1 MSRIIG
7 VDIGGTFT
15 DILILDDSGP
25 SLGVRKVPTTPGDP
39 SQGLIN
45 GIDALGNADREIE
58 LVIHGTTVATNAVL
72 ERKGG
77 RCGLIA
83 TRGFRDILELRRRDR
98 PHLYGLTGT
107 YEPLV
112 PRHRRLEV
120 AERISAEGEV
130 LVPLDE
136 DAVMSCAEQLTAE
149 HVDAI
154 VISFMNAYANPIHER
169 RAKSLI
175 GNCYPELYVV
185 ASADVLPLIREFE
198 RTSTAVVNAY
208 VQPVVSR
215 YLANLERS
223 LKCRGYRTNLLVM
236 QSNGGM
242 IPADE
247 AGRFAVQTV
256 LSGPAAGVIA
266 ATAIA
271 AENEVRNL
279 IAYDMGGTSLD
290 VSLVTDGIPVQA
302 HGTELDFGIPIQLSM
317 IDIQTV
323 GAGGGSIARIDDG
336 GILQVGPE
344 SAGADPG
351 PAGYGRGGHL
361 PTLTDANLVLGRIN
375 PEYPIGGREGFSFDL
390 PKARV
395 ALEEHV
401 AEPLGLSAED
411 AARAVVAVS
420 NNRIAGSLRR
430 ISIDRG
436 RDPGDFTLF
445 AFGGSGPLLV
455 GFLMNE
461 LGIPTGL
468 VPYQPGI
475 ASAWGCAIA
484 DVKRDY
490 VTMVNR
496 RLEDMD
502 ATEIRRIFDNDR
514 SRGNAFLKQVD
525 LPLSHIRLLREADIA
540 YEGQTHVIRTL
551 LPDDDTSPER
561 VASRFSAS
569 YLRRYG
575 SAHDGF
581 SRLEALLDD
590 IPVRLLNLRTT
601 IVGVRKHLSLGSLLT
616 PPPTTLDQAFKGSRD
631 VWIEDAFVPCPTYER
646 SRIPWGSELSGP
658 AVIEQSDTTV
668 WLDPFL
674 RATVLDG
681 GTFLVESTRR
691 TQKDRPEF

>member
-1 MSRIIG
+1 MSRVIG

-15 DILILDDSGP
+15 DILVLDDSTP
-25 SLGVRKVPTTPGDP
+25 SLSLRKVPTTPGDP

-45 GIDALGNADREIE
+45 GLDALGRAGRGIE

-98 PHLYGLTGT
+98 PHLYGLAGT

-112 PRHRRLEV
+112 PRDRRLEV
-120 AERISAEGEV
+120 AERVSAEGEV

-136 DAVMSCAEQLTAE
+136 DAVMACAKKLTTE
-149 HVDAI
+149 RVDAI
-154 VISFMNAYANPIHER
+154 VISFMNAYANPVHER

-175 GNCYPELYVV
+175 ESRFPELYVV

-223 LKCRGYRTNLLVM
+223 LKRRGYRTNLLVM

-247 AGRFAVQTV
+247 AGRYAVQTV

-271 AENEVRNL
+271 AENDVRNL

-290 VSLVTDGIPVQA
+290 VSLVTDGIPLQA
-302 HGTELDFGIPIQLSM
+302 HGTELDFGVPILLSM

-323 GAGGGSIARIDDG
+323 GAGGGSIARIDEG
-336 GILQVGPE
+336 GILKVGPE

-351 PAGYGRGGHL
+351 PAAYGRGGHL

-375 PEYPIGGREGFSFDL
+375 PEYPIGAREGFTFDL
-390 PKARV
+390 ASARA

-401 AEPLGLSAED
+401 AGPLGLSAAE
-411 AARAVVAVS
+411 AAHAVVAVS

-436 RDPGDFTLF
+436 RDPRDFTLF

-461 LGIPTGL
+461 LGIPRGL

-496 RLEDMD
+496 RLCSLD
-502 ATEIRRIFDNDR
+502 ATEIRRVFDDDR
-514 SRGNAFLKQVD
+514 SRGHAFLKQVD
-525 LPLSHIRLLREADIA
+525 VPFDRVHLLREADVA

-551 LPDDDTSPER
+551 LADDDVSPE
-561 VASRFSAS
+561 AIATRFRAS

-575 SAHDGF
+575 SAHGGFGRLDG
-581 SRLEALLDD
+581 LLDG

-601 IVGVRKHLSLGSLLT
+601 VIGARKHRSLGSLLT
-616 PPPTTLDQAFKGSRD
+616 PPKTTLDQAYKGSRD
-631 VWIEDAFVPCPTYER
+631 VWVDDAFVPCPTYER
-646 SRIPWGSELSGP
+646 SGIPWGTELSGP

-668 WLDPFL
+668 WLAPFL
-674 RATVLDG
+674 RASVLDG

-691 TQKDRPEF
+691 AHKVLPED

>member
-1 MSRIIG
+1 MSMLVG

-15 DILILDDSGP
+15 DILILDDAGAT
-25 SLGVRKVPTTPGDP
+25 LIVRKVPTTSGDP
-39 SQGLIN
+39 SQGLIE
-45 GIDALGNADREIE
+45 GIDALGAAKSGIE
-58 LVIHGTTVATNAVL
+58 LIIHGTTVATNAVL

-77 RCGLIA
+77 VCGLIA

-107 YEPLV
+107 YEPLI
-112 PRHRRLEV
+112 PRNRRVEV
-120 AERISAEGEV
+120 TERISAEGEV

-136 DAVMSCAEQLTAE
+136 DAVIACAERLTAE
-149 HVDAI
+149 NVESI
-154 VISFMNAYANPIHER
+154 VVSFINSYANPIHER

-175 GNCYPELYVV
+175 ENRYPDLYVV

-215 YLANLERS
+215 YLTNLDRS
-223 LKCRGYRTNLLVM
+223 LKRRGYRTNLLVM

-242 IPADE
+242 VPADE
-247 AGRFAVQTV
+247 AGRYAVQTV

-271 AENEVRNL
+271 AESKIRNL

-290 VSLVTDGIPVQA
+290 VSLVADGNPVHA
-302 HGTELDFGIPIQLSM
+302 HGTELDFGIPILLSM

-323 GAGGGSIARIDDG
+323 GAGGGSIARIDKG

-351 PAGYGRGGHL
+351 PACYGRGGDL

-375 PEYPIGGREGFSFDL
+375 PEYPIAGREGFSFNV
-390 PKARV
+390 PKARS

-401 AEPLGLSAED
+401 ARPLGLSPEE
-411 AARAVVAVS
+411 AARAIVAVT

-436 RDPGDFTLF
+436 RDPRDFSLF

-455 GFLMNE
+455 GFLMDE
-461 LGIPTGL
+461 LGIPRGL

-490 VTMVNR
+490 VTTVNR
-496 RLEDMD
+496 RLDD
-502 ATEIRRIFDNDR
+502 LGATEIRRVFDRDKA
-514 SRGNAFLKQVD
+514 RGNAFLKHVD
-525 LPLSHIRLLREADIA
+525 VPLRHVHLLREADIA
-540 YEGQTHVIRTL
+540 YEGQTHVIRTA
-551 LPDDDTSPER
+551 LPDGDGSPESI
-561 VASRFSAS
+561 ALRFKAS

-575 SAHDGF
+575 SAHSGF
-581 SRLEALLDD
+581 GHLEALLDD
-590 IPVRLLNLRTT
+590 IPVRLLNLRTS
-601 IVGVRKHLSLGSLLT
+601 IIGVRKHRSPGSLLT
-616 PPPTTLDQAFKGSRD
+616 PPQTTLDQAYKGSRD
-631 VWIEDAFVPCPTYER
+631 VWIDDQFVRCPTYER
-646 SRIPWGSELSGP
+646 SRIPWGSELNGP
-658 AVIEQSDTTV
+658 AVIEQPDTTV
-668 WLDPFL
+668 WLDPSIRASVLRGGSFL
-674 RATVLDG
+674 I
-681 GTFLVESTRR
+681 ESTRAV
-691 TQKDRPEF
+691 P

>member
-15 DILILDDSGP
+15 DILVLDDSAP
-25 SLGVRKVPTTPGDP
+25 SLNVRKVPTTPGDP
-39 SQGLIN
+39 SQGLID
-45 GIDALGNADREIE
+45 GIDALGHADRGIE

-72 ERKGG
+72 ERKGA

-112 PRHRRLEV
+112 PRDRRLEV

-136 DAVMSCAEQLTAE
+136 DAVVSCAEKLAAE
-149 HVDAI
+149 RVDAI

-169 RAKSLI
+169 TARSLVENRFP
-175 GNCYPELYVV
+175 GLYVV
-185 ASADVLPLIREFE
+185 ASAEVLPLIREFE

-223 LKCRGYRTNLLVM
+223 LKRRGYRANLLVM

-247 AGRFAVQTV
+247 AGRYAVQTV

-271 AENEVRNL
+271 AENEVRSL

-302 HGTELDFGIPIQLSM
+302 HGTELDFGIPILLSM

-323 GAGGGSIARIDDG
+323 GAGGGSIARVDGG
-336 GILQVGPE
+336 GILKVGPE

-375 PEYPIGGREGFSFDL
+375 PEYPIGGRAGFSFDL
-390 PKARV
+390 SKARV

-401 AEPLGLSAED
+401 AGPLGLSAAE
-411 AARAVVAVS
+411 AAHAVVAVS

-436 RDPGDFTLF
+436 RDPVDFTLF
-445 AFGGSGPLLV
+445 AFGGSGPLTV

-461 LGIPTGL
+461 LGIPGGL

-496 RLEDMD
+496 RLDELD
-502 ATEIRRIFDNDR
+502 ATEIRRIFDDDR
-514 SRGNAFLKQVD
+514 SRGNAFLRQVD
-525 LPLSHIRLLREADIA
+525 VPLGHIHLLREADIA
-540 YEGQTHVIRTL
+540 YEGQTHVIRTPL
-551 LPDDDTSPER
+551 TDDDTSPEGI
-561 VASRFSAS
+561 ATRFIAS

-575 SAHDGF
+575 STHRGF
-581 SRLEALLDD
+581 GGLDALLDG

-601 IVGVRKHLSLGSLLT
+601 IIGVRKHRPLSSLLA
-616 PPPTTLDQAFKGSRD
+616 PPETTLDQAFKRTRD
-631 VWIEDAFVPCPTYER
+631 VWIDDAFVPCPTYER
-646 SRIPWGSELSGP
+646 SRIPWGSEFSGP

-674 RATVLDG
+674 RASVLDG

-691 TQKDRPEF
+691 ANRGRAEV

>member
-15 DILILDDSGP
+15 DILVLDDSGP
-25 SLGVRKVPTTPGDP
+25 SLNVRKVPTTPGDP
-39 SQGLIN
+39 SRGLID
-45 GIDALGNADREIE
+45 GIDALGHSGRGIE

-107 YEPLV
+107 YEPLI
-112 PRHRRLEV
+112 PRDRRLEV
-120 AERISAEGEV
+120 SERISAEGEV

-136 DAVMSCAEQLTAE
+136 DAVTSCAEKLTAE
-149 HVDAI
+149 RVDAI

-175 GNCYPELYVV
+175 ENCCPECYVV
-185 ASADVLPLIREFE
+185 ASAEVLPLIREFE

-215 YLANLERS
+215 YLANLERN
-223 LKCRGYRTNLLVM
+223 LKRRGYRTHLLVM

-247 AGRFAVQTV
+247 AGRYAVQTV

-302 HGTELDFGIPIQLSM
+302 HGTELDFGIPILLSM

-336 GILQVGPE
+336 GILHVGPE

-401 AEPLGLSAED
+401 ARPLGLSAEE

-430 ISIDRG
+430 VSIDRG

-445 AFGGSGPLLV
+445 AFGGSGPLLA
-455 GFLMNE
+455 GFLMDE
-461 LGIPTGL
+461 LGIPRGL
-468 VPYQPGI
+468 VPYHPGI

-490 VTMVNR
+490 LTMVNR
-496 RLEDMD
+496 RLDD
-502 ATEIRRIFDNDR
+502 LDPTEIRRIFDDDQ
-514 SRGNAFLKQVD
+514 SRGNAFLKQVN
-525 LPLSHIRLLREADIA
+525 LPLVHIHLLREADIA
-540 YEGQTHVIRTL
+540 YEGQTHVIRTP
-551 LPDDDTSPER
+551 LPDNDTSPER
-561 VASRFSAS
+561 VATRFRAS

-575 SAHDGF
+575 SAHSGF
-581 SRLEALLDD
+581 GRLEALLDD

-601 IVGVRKHLSLGSLLT
+601 IIGVRKHRSLGSMLT
-616 PPPTTLDQAFKGSRD
+616 PPATTLDQAYKGSRD
-631 VWIEDAFVPCPTYER
+631 VWVEDAFVACPTYER
-646 SRIPWGSELSGP
+646 SRIPWGTELSGP

-674 RATVLDG
+674 RASVLDG

-691 TQKDRPEF
+691 ANKGRPEV

>member
-1 MSRIIG
+1 MSRLVG

-25 SLGVRKVPTTPGDP
+25 SLVVRKVPTTPGDP
-39 SQGLIN
+39 SQGLIE
-45 GIDALGNADREIE
+45 GIEALCAANSGIE

-83 TRGFRDILELRRRDR
+83 TGGFRDILELRRRDR

-107 YEPLV
+107 YEPLI
-112 PRHRRLEV
+112 PRDRRLEV
-120 AERISAEGEV
+120 TERISAEGEV

-136 DAVMSCAEQLTAE
+136 DAVIACAEKLTAKDVE
-149 HVDAI
+149 SI
-154 VISFMNAYANPIHER
+154 VISFMNSYANPIHER

-175 GNCYPELYVV
+175 ENRYPELYVV

-215 YLANLERS
+215 YLTNLERS
-223 LKCRGYRTNLLVM
+223 LKRRGYRTNLLVM

-242 IPADE
+242 VPADE
-247 AGRFAVQTV
+247 AGRYAVQTV

-271 AENEVRNL
+271 AESDIRNL

-302 HGTELDFGIPIQLSM
+302 HGTELDFGIPILLSM

-323 GAGGGSIARIDDG
+323 GAGGGSIARIDEG

-351 PAGYGRGGHL
+351 PACYGRGGHL

-375 PEYPIGGREGFSFDL
+375 PEYPIAGKEGFSFDM
-390 PKARV
+390 PKARF

-401 AEPLGLSAED
+401 AGPLGLSAEE
-411 AARAVVAVS
+411 AARAVVAVT

-436 RDPGDFTLF
+436 RNPRDFALF

-455 GFLMNE
+455 GFLMDE
-461 LGIPTGL
+461 LGIPRGL
-468 VPYQPGI
+468 VPYHPGI

-496 RLEDMD
+496 RIDDLDP
-502 ATEIRRIFDNDR
+502 TEIRRIFDDDQAQ
-514 SRGNAFLKQVD
+514 GKAFLKQVN
-525 LPLSHIRLLREADIA
+525 LPLSRIHLLREADIA
-540 YEGQTHVIRTL
+540 YEGQTHVIRTA
-551 LPDDDTSPER
+551 LPDDDVSPER
-561 VASRFSAS
+561 IASRFRTA
-569 YLRRYG
+569 YLQRYG
-575 SAHDGF
+575 SAHGGF
-581 SRLEALLDD
+581 GHLEALLDG
-590 IPVRLLNLRTT
+590 IPVRLLNLRTS
-601 IVGVRKHLSLGSLLT
+601 IIGIRKHRSLGSLLT
-616 PPPTTLDQAFKGSRD
+616 PPPTTLDQAYKGSRD
-631 VWIEDAFVPCPTYER
+631 VWVDDRFVRCPTYER
-646 SRIPWGSELSGP
+646 SRIPWDSEVTGP

-668 WLDPFL
+668 WLDPSIRARVLGGGSFL
-674 RATVLDG
+674 I
-681 GTFLVESTRR
+681 ESTRAEHTR
-691 TQKDRPEF
+691 HAPA

>member
-15 DILILDDSGP
+15 DILVLDDAAST
-25 SLGVRKVPTTPGDP
+25 LNVRKVPTTPGNP
-39 SQGLIN
+39 SQGLID
-45 GIDALGNADREIE
+45 GIDALGHAGREVE

-83 TRGFRDILELRRRDR
+83 TMGFRDILELRRRDR
-98 PHLYGLTGT
+98 PHLYGLIGT

-112 PRHRRLEV
+112 PRNRRLEV

-136 DAVMSCAEQLTAE
+136 DAVMSCAEKLEAE
-149 HVDAI
+149 RVDAI
-154 VISFMNAYANPIHER
+154 VVSFMNAYANPIHEQ

-175 GNCYPELYVV
+175 ENRFPELYVV
-185 ASADVLPLIREFE
+185 SSAEVLPLIREFE

-215 YLANLERS
+215 YLASLERS
-223 LKCRGYRTNLLVM
+223 LGRRGHRTNLLVM

-247 AGRFAVQTV
+247 AGRYAVQTV

-271 AENEVRNL
+271 AENEVRDL

-302 HGTELDFGIPIQLSM
+302 HGTELEFGIPVLLSM

-323 GAGGGSIARIDDG
+323 GAGGGSIARIDEG
-336 GILQVGPE
+336 GILKVGPG

-390 PKARV
+390 GKARV
-395 ALEEHV
+395 ALEEQV
-401 AEPLGLSAED
+401 GGPLGLSAAE
-411 AARAVVAVS
+411 AAHAVVAVS

-436 RDPGDFTLF
+436 RDPDDFTLF

-461 LGIPTGL
+461 LGIPRGL

-496 RLEDMD
+496 RLDDLD
-502 ATEIRRIFDNDR
+502 ATEIRRIFDHDQ
-514 SRGNAFLKQVD
+514 SRGSKFLEEVSVS
-525 LPLSHIRLLREADIA
+525 LGRMHLVREADIA
-540 YEGQTHVIRTL
+540 YEGQTHVIRTPL
-551 LPDDDTSPER
+551 TDDDTSPE
-561 VASRFSAS
+561 AIAARFRTS

-575 SAHDGF
+575 SVRGGF
-581 SRLEALLDD
+581 SGLDALLDG

-601 IVGVRKHLSLGSLLT
+601 VVGVRKHRSLSSLLT
-616 PPPTTLDQAFKGSRD
+616 PPATTLDQAFKGSRD
-631 VWIEDAFVPCPTYER
+631 VWVDGAFLPCPTYER

-674 RATVLDG
+674 RASVLDG
-681 GTFLVESTRR
+681 GTFLVESTLR
-691 TQKDRPEF
+691 KDE

>member
-1 MSRIIG
+1 MARIIG

-15 DILILDDSGP
+15 DILVLDDSGP
-25 SLGVRKVPTTPGDP
+25 SLTVRKVPTTPGDP
-39 SQGLIN
+39 SQGLIK
-45 GIDALGNADREIE
+45 GIDAIGHADRGIE

-112 PRHRRLEV
+112 PRDRRLEV
-120 AERISAEGEV
+120 AERVSAEGEV

-136 DAVMSCAEQLTAE
+136 DAVLSCAETLKAE

-175 GNCYPELYVV
+175 ENRYPEVYVV

-215 YLANLERS
+215 YLANLERG
-223 LKCRGYRTNLLVM
+223 LKCRGYRTDLLVM

-242 IPADE
+242 MPSDE
-247 AGRFAVQTV
+247 AGRYAVQTV

-271 AENEVRNL
+271 AENEFRNL

-302 HGTELDFGIPIQLSM
+302 HGTELDFGIPILLSM
-317 IDIQTV
+317 IDVRTV

-351 PAGYGRGGHL
+351 PAGYGRGGNL

-375 PEYPIGGREGFSFDL
+375 PEYPIGDGKGFSFDL
-390 PKARV
+390 AKARL

-401 AEPLGLSAED
+401 ARRLGLSDAE

-430 ISIDRG
+430 ISIDQG
-436 RDPGDFTLF
+436 RDPVDFTLF

-455 GFLMNE
+455 GFLMDE
-461 LGIPTGL
+461 LGIPRGL

-484 DVKRDY
+484 DVRRDY

-496 RLEDMD
+496 RIDDLD
-502 ATEIRRIFDNDR
+502 ATQIRRIFDDDR
-514 SRGNAFLKQVD
+514 SRGNAFLEHVN
-525 LPLSHIRLLREADIA
+525 LPLGHIHLLREADVA

-551 LPDDDTSPER
+551 LPDNDTSPER
-561 VASRFSAS
+561 IAKRFRAT

-575 SAHDGF
+575 SAHGGF
-581 SRLEALLDD
+581 GRLEALLDG

-601 IVGVRKHLSLGSLLT
+601 IIGVRKHRSLGSLLT
-616 PPPTTLDQAFKGSRD
+616 PPATSLDQAYKGSRD
-631 VWIEDAFVPCPTYER
+631 VWVDDGFVACPTYER

-674 RATVLDG
+674 RASVLDG
-681 GTFLVESTRR
+681 GSFLVESTRPAR
-691 TQKDRPEF
+691 GRQR